1 MAVLTRYFIC
11 SPASPFPI
19 TKYDKLYK
27 EQEDVNRLP
36 ILVCIFVRINQCFC
50 LLMESCL
57 GHELSS
63 LGMNGVQSHCYWHCW
78 RLQGQLLIW
87 I

>member
-11 SPASPFPI
+11 SPASPIPI

-50 LLMESCL
+50 LVMD
-57 GHELSS
+57 ELF
-63 LGMNGVQSHCYWHCW
+63 GT
-78 RLQGQLLIW
+78 
-87 I
+87 